1 MYPSGGDAE
10 GDIRVTSPWGSAG
23 DACATVAHSFSP
35 AMAKGLGCED
45 DGGVEADPS
54 PDRL

>member
-1 MYPSGGDAE
+1 M
-10 GDIRVTSPWGSAG
+10 TSPWGSAG

-35 AMAKGLGCED
+35 AMAKGLGCEN
-45 DGGVEADPS
+45 DGEVEADPS